1 MEFETFKTAVLW
13 TDYLIWFMVAIIV
26 FFMLSLRKSPQNS
39 EKWKAVFSTKLGM
52 STFIIILAYVG
63 VALLDSIH
71 FRKALPP
78 VEGQTSTQV
87 YYSNDVNSVLD
98 LMLGEM
104 GDNNERTYSAPFSL
118 KSWNKENIK
127 QSDGTTVRDYPEL
140 KHAGA
145 HLEEGDG
152 QAADILMQSLL
163 ALAKG
168 LALALALIAVHRL
181 WLKRRGTLNDLPWST
196 AWITFAIII
205 AFMTWLISLGNL
217 YHVLGTDQAGND
229 TLYESLKGIRT
240 GVLIGSLATII
251 TLPFAIVFGISA
263 GYFKGWV
270 DDAVQYIYTTLSSI
284 PSILLIA
291 ALVLLF
297 QVWVDNNPGYFE
309 VGLEKADGKF
319 LALCFILGITSW
331 ASLCRLL
338 RAETLKLSQLDYVQ
352 AAHAFG
358 VSHLQIL
365 WKHILPNLS
374 HIIMI
379 TFVLDF
385 SGMVLAEAV
394 LAYIGIGVDPAMA
407 SWGNMINLA
416 STELSR
422 EPSIWWNL
430 SGAFFLMFT
439 LVLAVNLFSDLVND
453 AFNPKTRL
461 ETA

>member
-1 MEFETFKTAVLW
+1 MEFSSIKTAVLW
-13 TDYLIWFMVAIIV
+13 TDYLIYFLVAAVI
-26 FFMLSLRKSPQNS
+26 FFISTLRNNPQNS
-39 EKWKAVFSTKLGM
+39 ERWKEVFSTRLGM
-52 STFIIILAYVG
+52 STFIIILAYVAI
-63 VALLDSIH
+63 ALLDSVH

-78 VEGQTSTQV
+78 VEGQSSEKV
-87 YYSNDVNSVLD
+87 YYSNKVNSVLD
-98 LMLGEM
+98 LLLGEM
-104 GDNNERTYSAPFSL
+104 GDQPERTYSSPFSL

-127 QSDGTTVRDYPEL
+127 LSDGKTTRDYPEL
-140 KHAGA
+140 KNAGQ
-145 HLEEGDG
+145 HLESPEDQAGD
-152 QAADILMQSLL
+152 IVLQSFVGI
-163 ALAKG
+163 AKG
-168 LALALALIAVHRL
+168 LGIALVFILAHWF
-181 WLKRRGTLNDLPWST
+181 WLKRRGTEDDLPWGS
-196 AWITFAIII
+196 AWITFAIIM
-205 AFMTWLISLGNL
+205 AFISWLITLGNL

-229 TLYESLKGIRT
+229 TLYDSLKGIRT
-240 GVLIGSLATII
+240 GVLIGTLATVI
-251 TLPFAIVFGISA
+251 TLPFAIAFGISA
-263 GYFKGWV
+263 GYFKGLI
-270 DDAVQYIYTTLSSI
+270 DDLVQYIYTTLSSI

-297 QVWVDNNPGYFE
+297 QVWIDNNPNFFE
-309 VGLEKADGKF
+309 VGLQKADGKF

-338 RAETLKLSQLDYVQ
+338 RAETLKISQLDYVQ

-358 VSHLQIL
+358 VSHFRII
-365 WKHILPNLS
+365 WRHILPNLS

-422 EPSIWWNL
+422 DPSIWWNL

-439 LVLAVNLFSDLVND
+439 LVLAVNLFSDLVTD
-453 AFNPKTRL
+453 AFNPKTQL
-461 ETA
+461 EAA